1 MTLMFYL
8 IHIIA
13 SVMINRILW
22 LKHSACTIPGTR
34 WRTRVVR
41 GKDKFPAV
49 TPRLQLEHPRR
60 TKLCYLIKKKFKLCS
75 SSCILVYVSTAWKD
89 SIFVPLSFVCVS
101 IQEQELSFVCWNDNR
116 PIHYAP
122 LHKRES
128 MKHNSACFLFHI
140 LSTFHQHRQNI
151 YMFIGSLFLP

>member
-60 TKLCYLIKKKFKLCS
+60 TKLCYLIKKKIKLCS

-101 IQEQELSFVCWNDNR
+101 IQEQELK
-116 PIHYAP
+116 
-122 LHKRES
+122 HKRES